1 MIAAHRGRVAIL
13 VVLTWVVGA
22 AAVACTGGA
31 APSSANGPVPDD
43 VAAHLSVEVA
53 QGREQYAKREI
64 RLEVTNDSDE
74 TMTLLS
80 GALRTAQF
88 GPSRPAKEGRTLVLR
103 PGATRAVYVG
113 LGEARCADPET
124 ADGGAAAAA
133 APSATITLAL
143 GEGDDLGPATD
154 IPVDEVSD
162 PVGHLARN
170 HALDCSAAA
179 VAAGADLTVDPDV
192 PVETRDGEL
201 TALVTLRIEPVDGGP
216 EVVLDRIAGTTLMSN
231 ADPGGDASGWVGR
244 DLAGQGSGE
253 VVLAVVPARC
263 DVHAVAE
270 DKRGTFLPVSAR
282 VDGVRQEPVYVPMP
296 DTARSDFYS
305 FVADYCDW
313 PE

>member
-1 MIAAHRGRVAIL
+1 MIAAHRGRAAIL
-13 VVLTWVVGA
+13 VLLTAVVGA
-22 AAVACTGGA
+22 AAVACTGGGK
-31 APSSANGPVPDD
+31 PSSEKGPVPDD
-43 VAAHLSVEVA
+43 VASHLSVEVA

-80 GALRTAQF
+80 GALQTEQF
-88 GPSRPAKEGRTLVLR
+88 GPSRPTKQGRTLVLR

-113 LGEARCADPET
+113 LGEARCADPAVEE
-124 ADGGAAAAA
+124 GA

-154 IPVDEVSD
+154 VPVDEVGD

-170 HALDCSAAA
+170 HAADCSAAA

-201 TALVTLRIEPVDGGP
+201 TALVTLRIERVDGGP
-216 EVVLDRIAGTTLMSN
+216 EVTIDRIAGTTLMSN
-231 ADPGGDASGWVGR
+231 ADPGDEASGWVGR
-244 DLAGQGSGE
+244 DLVGQGSGE

-282 VDGVRQEPVYVPMP
+282 VDGVPQEPVYVPMP

>member
-1 MIAAHRGRVAIL
+1 MIAAHRGRGAIL
-13 VVLTWVVGA
+13 VLLTSMVSA
-22 AAVACTGGA
+22 AAVACTGGG
-31 APSSANGPVPDD
+31 APSSTKGAVPDD
-43 VAAHLSVEVA
+43 VASRLSVEVA
-53 QGREQYAKREI
+53 QGREQYAEREI

-80 GALRTAQF
+80 GALRTEQF
-88 GPSRPAKEGRTLVLR
+88 GPSHPTKEGRTLVLR
-103 PGATRAVYVG
+103 PGATRAVFVG
-113 LGEARCADPET
+113 LGEARCADPAAE
-124 ADGGAAAAA
+124 DGAATAA

-154 IPVDEVSD
+154 IPVDEVGD
-162 PVGHLARN
+162 PIGHLARN
-170 HALDCSAAA
+170 HTVDCSAAA

-201 TALVTLRIEPVDGGP
+201 TALVTLRIERVDGGP
-216 EVVLDRIAGTTLMSN
+216 EVTLDRIAGTTLMSN
-231 ADPGGDASGWVGR
+231 ADPGGEASGWVGR

-253 VVLAVVPARC
+253 VALAVVPARC

-270 DKRGTFLPVSAR
+270 DKRGTFLPVYAR

-296 DTARSDFYS
+296 DTARSDLYS

>member
-1 MIAAHRGRVAIL
+1 LIAAHRGRVAIL
-13 VVLTWVVGA
+13 VLLTSVVGA
-22 AAVACTGGA
+22 AAVACTGGG
-31 APSSANGPVPDD
+31 APSPAQGPVPDA
-43 VAAHLSVEVA
+43 VASHLGVEVA

-80 GALRTAQF
+80 GALRTEQF
-88 GPSRPAKEGRTLVLR
+88 GPSHPTKEGRTLVLR
-103 PGATRAVYVG
+103 PGATRAVFVG
-113 LGEARCADPET
+113 LGEARCADPAAE
-124 ADGGAAAAA
+124 DGAAPAA

-143 GEGDDLGPATD
+143 GEDDDLGPATD
-154 IPVDEVSD
+154 VLVDEVSD

-170 HALDCSAAA
+170 HAADCSAAA
-179 VAAGADLTVDPDV
+179 VAAGAHLTVDADV
-192 PVETRDGEL
+192 PVQTRDGEL
-201 TALVTLRIEPVDGGP
+201 TALVTLRIERVDGGP
-216 EVVLDRIAGTTLMSN
+216 EVTLDRIAGTTLMSN

-282 VDGVRQEPVYVPMP
+282 VGGVRQEPVYVPMP

>member
-1 MIAAHRGRVAIL
+1 M
-13 VVLTWVVGA
+13 VGA
-22 AAVACTGGA
+22 AAVACTGGG
-31 APSSANGPVPDD
+31 APSSAKGPVPDD
-43 VAAHLSVEVA
+43 VASHLSVEVA

-80 GALRTAQF
+80 GALRTEQF
-88 GPSRPAKEGRTLVLR
+88 GPSHPTKEGRTLVLR
-103 PGATRAVYVG
+103 PGATRDVFVG
-113 LGEARCADPET
+113 LGEARCADPT
-124 ADGGAAAAA
+124 AEDGA

-154 IPVDEVSD
+154 VPVDEVGD
-162 PVGHLARN
+162 PIGHLARN
-170 HALDCSAAA
+170 HAADCSAAA
-179 VAAGADLTVDPDV
+179 VAAGARLTVDPDV
-192 PVETRDGEL
+192 PVEPRDGEL
-201 TALVTLRIEPVDGGP
+201 TALVTLRIERVDGGP
-216 EVVLDRIAGTTLMSN
+216 EVILDRITGTTLMSN

-282 VDGVRQEPVYVPMP
+282 VGGVRQGPVYVPMP

>member
-1 MIAAHRGRVAIL
+1 M
-13 VVLTWVVGA
+13 VGA
-22 AAVACTGGA
+22 AAVACTGGGTP
-31 APSSANGPVPDD
+31 PSAQGPVPDD
-43 VAAHLSVEVA
+43 IASHLSVEVA

-74 TMTLLS
+74 TLTLLS
-80 GALRTAQF
+80 GALRAEQF
-88 GPSRPAKEGRTLVLR
+88 GPSRPTKQGRTLVLR

-113 LGEARCADPET
+113 LGEARCADPV
-124 ADGGAAAAA
+124 AAEEGA

-143 GEGDDLGPATD
+143 GEGDDLGPATEV
-154 IPVDEVSD
+154 PVDEVGD
-162 PVGHLARN
+162 PIGHLARN
-170 HALDCSAAA
+170 HTADCSAAA

-201 TALVTLRIEPVDGGP
+201 TALVTLRIERVDGGP
-216 EVVLDRIAGTTLMSN
+216 EVTLDRIAGTTLMSN
-231 ADPGGDASGWVGR
+231 ADPGDDASGWVGR

-282 VDGVRQEPVYVPMP
+282 VAGVPQEPVYVPMP

>member
-1 MIAAHRGRVAIL
+1 MVS
-13 VVLTWVVGA
+13 A
-22 AAVACTGGA
+22 AAVACTGGG
-31 APSSANGPVPDD
+31 APSSAKGPVPDD
-43 VAAHLSVEVA
+43 AASHLSVEVA
-53 QGREQYAKREI
+53 QGREQYAEREI

-74 TMTLLS
+74 TLTLLS
-80 GALRTAQF
+80 GALQSEQF
-88 GPSRPAKEGRTLVLR
+88 GPSHPTKKGRTLVLR

-113 LGEARCADPET
+113 LGEARCADP
-124 ADGGAAAAA
+124 AAAEEEAETAA

-154 IPVDEVSD
+154 VPVDEVAD
-162 PVGHLARN
+162 PIGHLARN
-170 HALDCSAAA
+170 HTTDCSAAA

-201 TALVTLRIEPVDGGP
+201 TALVTLRIERVDGGP
-216 EVVLDRIAGTTLMSN
+216 EVTIDRIAGTTLMSN
-231 ADPGGDASGWVGR
+231 ADPGGEASGWVGQ

-270 DKRGTFLPVSAR
+270 DKRGTFLPVS
-282 VDGVRQEPVYVPMP
+282 VSVGGVRQEPVYVPMP
-296 DTARSDFYS
+296 ATARSDFYS
-305 FVADYCDW
+305 FVADSCDW

>member
-1 MIAAHRGRVAIL
+1 
-13 VVLTWVVGA
+13 VVGA
-22 AAVACTGGA
+22 AAVACTGGG
-31 APSSANGPVPDD
+31 APPSAKGPVPDD
-43 VAAHLSVEVA
+43 VASHLSVEVA
-53 QGREQYAKREI
+53 QGREQYAEREI

-74 TMTLLS
+74 TLTLLS
-80 GALRTAQF
+80 GTLRAEQF
-88 GPSRPAKEGRTLVLR
+88 GPSHPTKEGRTLVLR
-103 PGATRAVYVG
+103 PGATRAVFVG
-113 LGEARCADPET
+113 LGEVRCADLAVAEK
-124 ADGGAAAAA
+124 GAVTGA

-154 IPVDEVSD
+154 VAVDEVDD

-170 HALDCSAAA
+170 HAVDCSAAA
-179 VAAGADLTVDPDV
+179 VAAGADLTVDADV

-201 TALVTLRIEPVDGGP
+201 TALVTLRIERVDGGP
-216 EVVLDRIAGTTLMSN
+216 EVTLDRIAGTTLMTN
-231 ADPGGDASGWVGR
+231 ADPGGDASGWVGP
-244 DLAGQGSGE
+244 DLAGQGAGE

-282 VDGVRQEPVYVPMP
+282 VGGVRQEPVYVPMP
-296 DTARSDFYS
+296 DTARSDFYD

>member
-1 MIAAHRGRVAIL
+1 LIAASRGRAVT
-13 VVLTWVVGA
+13 VVLLTSLMSA
-22 AAVACTGGA
+22 AAVACTAGGA
-31 APSSANGPVPDD
+31 PPSSIPSPVPDG

-80 GALRTAQF
+80 GTLHADGF
-88 GPSRPAKEGRTLVLR
+88 GPSHPTKEGRTLVLR
-103 PGATRAVYVG
+103 PGTTRAVYVG
-113 LGEARCADPET
+113 LGEAKCAGAESGAGT
-124 ADGGAAAAA
+124 AEA

-143 GEGDDLGPATD
+143 GEGDELGPATD
-154 IPVDEVSD
+154 VAVDEVGD
-162 PVGHLARN
+162 PVAHLARN
-170 HALDCSAAA
+170 HEADCAVAA
-179 VAAGADLTVDPDV
+179 VAAGADLAVDADI
-192 PVETRDGEL
+192 PVEMRDGEL

-216 EVVLDRIAGTTLMSN
+216 EVTLDRIAGTTLMSN
-231 ADPGGDASGWVGR
+231 PDPGGTSGWIGQ
-244 DLAGQGSGE
+244 DLAGQRSGE

-282 VDGVRQEPVYVPMP
+282 VDGVRQPTVYVPMP
-296 DTARSDFYS
+296 DSARSDFFD
-305 FVADYCDW
+305 FVGDYCDW

>member
-13 VVLTWVVGA
+13 VLLTSVVGA
-22 AAVACTGGA
+22 AAVACTGGG
-31 APSSANGPVPDD
+31 APSSTKGPVPDD
-43 VAAHLSVEVA
+43 VASHLSVEVA
-53 QGREQYAKREI
+53 QGREQYAEREI

-80 GALRTAQF
+80 GALRTEQF
-88 GPSRPAKEGRTLVLR
+88 GPSHPTKEGRTLVLR

-113 LGEARCADPET
+113 LGEARCGDP
-124 ADGGAAAAA
+124 AAEEDA

-154 IPVDEVSD
+154 VPVDEVSD

-170 HALDCSAAA
+170 HTVDCSAAA
-179 VAAGADLTVDPDV
+179 VAAGAGLAVDADV

-201 TALVTLRIEPVDGGP
+201 TALVTLRIERVDGGP
-216 EVVLDRIAGTTLMSN
+216 EVTLDRIAETTLMSN

-244 DLAGQGSGE
+244 DLAGQESGE

-282 VDGVRQEPVYVPMP
+282 VGGVRQEPVYVPMP
-296 DTARSDFYS
+296 DTARSDLYS

>member
-1 MIAAHRGRVAIL
+1 MIAVHRGRVATL
-13 VVLTWVVGA
+13 VLVTAVVGA
-22 AAVACTGGA
+22 AAVACTGGG
-31 APSSANGPVPDD
+31 APSSARGAVPDD
-43 VAAHLSVEVA
+43 VASQLSVEVA
-53 QGREQYAKREI
+53 QGREQYAEREI
-64 RLEVTNDSDE
+64 RLEVTNDSDK
-74 TMTLLS
+74 TLTLLS
-80 GALRTAQF
+80 GALRAVQF
-88 GPSRPAKEGRTLVLR
+88 GPSHPMKEGRTLVLR

-113 LGEARCADPET
+113 LGEARCADLAAAE
-124 ADGGAAAAA
+124 DGAATAP
-133 APSATITLAL
+133 PSATITLAL
-143 GEGDDLGPATD
+143 GEGDDLGPTTD
-154 IPVDEVSD
+154 VLVDEVSD

-170 HALDCSAAA
+170 HAVDCSTAA

-201 TALVTLRIEPVDGGP
+201 IALVTLRIERVDGGP
-216 EVVLDRIAGTTLMSN
+216 EVTLDRIAGTTLMSS
-231 ADPGGDASGWVGR
+231 ADPGGDVSGWAGQ

-282 VDGVRQEPVYVPMP
+282 VGGVPQEPVYVPMP
-296 DTARSDFYS
+296 DTARSDFFS

>member
-1 MIAAHRGRVAIL
+1 MIAARRGRAAIL
-13 VVLTWVVGA
+13 VLLTSVVGA
-22 AAVACTGGA
+22 AAVACTGGG
-31 APSSANGPVPDD
+31 APSSAQGPVPDD
-43 VAAHLSVEVA
+43 VAAHLGVEVA

-64 RLEVTNDSDE
+64 RLEVTNGSDE

-80 GALRTAQF
+80 GALRSEQF
-88 GPSRPAKEGRTLVLR
+88 GPSHPTKEGRTLVLR
-103 PGATRAVYVG
+103 PGATRAVFLG
-113 LGEARCADPET
+113 LGEARCADL
-124 ADGGAAAAA
+124 AAAEGGA

-154 IPVDEVSD
+154 VPVDEVGD
-162 PVGHLARN
+162 PIGHLARN
-170 HALDCSAAA
+170 HAADCSAAA
-179 VAAGADLTVDPDV
+179 VAAGADLTVDPEV

-216 EVVLDRIAGTTLMSN
+216 EVTVDRIAGTTLMSN

-244 DLAGQGSGE
+244 DLAGQGTGE

-282 VDGVRQEPVYVPMP
+282 VGGVRQEPVHVPMP
-296 DTARSDFYS
+296 DSARSDFYS